1 MKIFLTI
8 VIFYLSLTFAQSIET
23 KIVHRIQNE
32 IITNIDIKNQF
43 KYLVALNN
51 GLKDLNKDRIFK
63 ISNESIIREKIKI
76 IELSK
81 NFKEIKI
88 NKDYLDGLL
97 KDIYS
102 RLGLKSTNQFT
113 LYLKNYD
120 LTLNEVE
127 EKLTIDALWN
137 QLIFQKYNSQITID
151 EKKIKNQIK
160 NDSKQKI
167 KEYRLS
173 EIIFEIKNKS
183 EIKDKYQEVINSVNK
198 IGFKNSASVY
208 SFSDSARIG
217 GDIGWIK
224 ENLLN
229 QNIRKKI
236 NDLNIGEI
244 SQPIILPNGI
254 MILKVDNTRVSEIEI
269 NYEMELQKIIIY
281 EKNRQL
287 AQYSKI
293 YFNKVKKNIGF
304 NE

>member
-208 SFSDSARIG
+208 SFSDSSRIG

-293 YFNKVKKNIGF
+293 YFNKIKKNLIF
-304 NE
+304 DE

>member
-102 RLGLKSTNQFT
+102 RLDLKSINQFT

-137 QLIFQKYNSQITID
+137 QLIFQKYNSQITVD
-151 EKKIKNQIK
+151 EKKIKNEIK

-208 SFSDSARIG
+208 SFSDSSRIG

-293 YFNKVKKNIGF
+293 YFNKIKKNLIF
-304 NE
+304 DE

>member
-102 RLGLKSTNQFT
+102 RLDLKSINQFT

-137 QLIFQKYNSQITID
+137 QLIFQKYNSQITVD
-151 EKKIKNQIK
+151 EKKIKNEIK

-224 ENLLN
+224 ENLLKKKKK
-229 QNIRKKI
+229 KKI

-293 YFNKVKKNIGF
+293 YFNKIKKNLIF
-304 NE
+304 DE